1 MSDRDTGPN
10 LGPWTPRRI
19 VAELDQHIVGQS
31 DAKRSVAIALRNRY
45 RRQLA
50 PNEIREE
57 ILPGNILMIGPTGVG
72 KTEIARRLAKIAG
85 APFLKVE
92 ATKFTEVGYVGR
104 DVESIVRD
112 LTEIGVAMVRQ
123 ETAERLKAR
132 AEKHVEQRIL
142 NILVPRRG
150 RNRHTRRSL
159 AATASEPVDLTD
171 ADETALVDDSGDP
184 ANMVGTDGGRV
195 AVDSSGTYS
204 ARVASDSSVPDRARV
219 ASESFGPEG
228 VREGADSSGSAVA
241 RDDSDSL
248 GGLGGRPIRHPWPR
262 SDHDT
267 WRERRDETLRQLRAG
282 ELDDKMIDID
292 VTEQHGATFDLIS
305 QLGFEGQDLGLSEA
319 LEGMIPK
326 RKKRRHVTVAEARR
340 LLVQEETRRMIDMD
354 EVVSVAVKRVESHGI
369 VFLDE
374 IDKVCSSG
382 GQKSS
387 SPDVSREGVQRD
399 LLPIV
404 EGCAV
409 TTKYGVVRTDHILFI
424 AAGAFHIAR
433 PSDLLPELQ
442 GRLPIRV
449 ELQKLATHDYYRI
462 LTEPRASIVRQQ
474 QALLASEGVR
484 LEFTEDAL
492 QEIAAIASRV
502 NETTENIGARRLQTL
517 LAAVLDDVLFDVPDL
532 RDERVVV
539 DGERVR
545 LRLARIA
552 QDKDLSSYIL

>member
-1 MSDRDTGPN
+1 MYLHGRTDPGAGTGGTFVSDRERYVGPE
-10 LGPWTPRRI
+10 LGPWTPRKI
-19 VAELDQHIVGQS
+19 VAELDEHIVGQS

-50 PNEIREE
+50 PKEIREE

-123 ETAERLKAR
+123 EMADRLRVR

-142 NILVPRRG
+142 NILVPRRS

-159 AATASEPVDLTD
+159 ADTTNETFEPNGTEELGNRTDGSEASEP
-171 ADETALVDDSGDP
+171 
-184 ANMVGTDGGRV
+184 
-195 AVDSSGTYS
+195 
-204 ARVASDSSVPDRARV
+204 
-219 ASESFGPEG
+219 
-228 VREGADSSGSAVA
+228 
-241 RDDSDSL
+241 
-248 GGLGGRPIRHPWPR
+248 RHPWPT
-262 SDHDT
+262 SDADS
-267 WRERRDETLRQLRAG
+267 WRTRRDETLRQLRAG
-282 ELDDKMIDID
+282 DLDETMIDID
-292 VTEQHGATFDLIS
+292 ITEQHGATFDLIS

-326 RKKRRHVTVAEARR
+326 RKKRRHVTVGEARR
-340 LLVQEETRRMIDMD
+340 LLLQEETRRMIDMD
-354 EVVSVAVKRVESHGI
+354 EVVNVAVKRVESHGI

-449 ELQKLATHDYYRI
+449 ELQKLATNDYYRI